1 MSLILEALKKSEQQR
16 RLGEMPTL
24 GTPTLPS
31 RRRRNLLPVLAG
43 LIAVALGAG
52 WWLMRTPA
60 PAPEEAKPAPAAAT
74 AALSPTIADR
84 TVAAPARAERK
95 PAAAKPPAS
104 APAAAAPI
112 LPMPT
117 TDRPGAVTL
126 PPNAALVGTP
136 DTKPA
141 APPAPAAPM
150 RAPTA
155 PAKPAPAAAST
166 DASPK
171 AAAKAAADATTD
183 APSQK
188 KEAVAGTRPSPPTPA
203 AATPAMKAPS
213 PERKAIE
220 NAIAA
225 KPATAKPAAPKL
237 PTVWELPYGTRKEL
251 PDIKLTMHVYSSVPA
266 ERFIVIDGER
276 HVEGDDLGDGVVL
289 REISTDGMV
298 LDFKG
303 QRFLYPRDGR

>member
-60 PAPEEAKPAPAAAT
+60 PAPEEAKPARAAAPAA
-74 AALSPTIADR
+74 LPPTSADR
-84 TVAAPARAERK
+84 TVAAPVRAERK
-95 PAAAKPPAS
+95 PAAQLPAPTS
-104 APAAAAPI
+104 AAAAPI

-117 TDRPGAVTL
+117 TDRPGAVTP
-126 PPNAALVGTP
+126 PPNAALVATP
-136 DTKPA
+136 GTKPA
-141 APPAPAAPM
+141 APPAATSPIRVP
-150 RAPTA
+150 PA
-155 PAKPAPAAAST
+155 PAKPAPTAAPT
-166 DASPK
+166 DAAPK
-171 AAAKAAADATTD
+171 TTATADAATD
-183 APSQK
+183 ATSK
-188 KEAVAGTRPSPPTPA
+188 KKDAVAGTRAAPAKPATATPA
-203 AATPAMKAPS
+203 ATPS
-213 PERKAIE
+213 PEMKAME
-220 NAIAA
+220 DAIAA
-225 KPATAKPAAPKL
+225 KRAAAKPAAPKL

-251 PDIKLTMHVYSSVPA
+251 PDIKLTMHVYSSAPA

-289 REISTDGMV
+289 REISADGMV